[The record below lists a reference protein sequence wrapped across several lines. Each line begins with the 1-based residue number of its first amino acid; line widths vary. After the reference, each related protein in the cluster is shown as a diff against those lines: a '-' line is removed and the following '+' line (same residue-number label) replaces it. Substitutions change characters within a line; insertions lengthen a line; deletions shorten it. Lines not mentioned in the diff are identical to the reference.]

1 MRVLIIGGTR
11 RCGPYLVE
19 QLTDNGHSV
28 VCFHR
33 GQHNVTFSERAEE
46 ILGDRRDV
54 SHFKDQMKSV
64 EVDAVVDMMAGD
76 DGDVSTVA
84 EAFGGRISRY
94 VCISSYEVYEAF
106 EAAWNRNF
114 SYQPVPIPEDAPKRK
129 QLALYGN
136 ERRYDKVL
144 MEKAVLEA
152 HERGAFDVTILRWP
166 ALYGPRDT
174 TPREWYTVKQV
185 LDGRKRIP
193 IANGGLSLF
202 SRGYLENMAH
212 TVVLA
217 LENDVASGQ
226 VYNAADAHALT
237 ARQIVE
243 MIGEIMHHEWE
254 IVSIPRDLMPTFS
267 QSQGRPF
274 SPDPYDIEPHIL
286 MDLAKIKSQL
296 GYRDL
301 VPLRTAMVRTVEWL
315 CEHQPR
321 GNPPFD
327 YKALDEVLDQYIHCI
342 DTVTK

>member
-19 QLTDNGHSV
+19 QLIDSGHSV
-28 VCFHR
+28 ACFHR

-54 SHFKDQMKSV
+54 LGFKDRMKTV
-64 EVDAVVDMMAGD
+64 KVDAVVDMMAGD
-76 DGDVSTVA
+76 DGDVDLLA
-84 EAFGGRISRY
+84 EIFAGRIKRY

-106 EAAWNRNF
+106 EAAWSRAF
-114 SYQPVPIPEDAPKRK
+114 SSQPVPIPEDAPKRS
-129 QLALYGN
+129 QVDLYGR

-152 HERGAFDVTILRWP
+152 NARGDFDVTILRWP

-174 TPREWYTVKQV
+174 TPREWYYVKQA

-193 IANGGLSLF
+193 VANGGLSLF

-212 TVVLA
+212 TIVLA
-217 LENDVASGQ
+217 LEGNAACGQ
-226 VYNAADAHALT
+226 VYNAADAHAMT
-237 ARQIVE
+237 PRQIVA
-243 MIGEIMHHEWE
+243 MVGEIMCHEWE
-254 IVSIPRDLMPTFS
+254 IVSIPRGLMPVFS
-267 QSQGRPF
+267 KSQGRPF

-286 MDLAKIKSQL
+286 MDLSKIKAEL

-301 VPLRTAMVRTVEWL
+301 VPLRTAMERTVEWL
-315 CEHQPR
+315 CKHQPE
-321 GNPPFD
+321 GGPPYD
-327 YKALDEVLDQYIHCI
+327 YQALDAVLDTYAHFLSEA
-342 DTVTK
+342 VP